1 MSYWNPLIHKIRTP
15 IQSLNIA
22 GCGGL
27 EWGTMTECWGEP
39 RGGKSTLAYQCASLL
54 LEDYG
59 DDVNV
64 LILDSEG
71 AANLLRIGKVFNLWP
86 CNLEYSYGEKDERVF
101 IEKAMTF
108 EMATEAIGKYISK
121 SVKENKFLFVIWD
134 SIKNSISEVEYE
146 QAMEVFEKDLRDSE
160 DIGGKN
166 DKDGLKNY
174 AGGQMSSSRFLALN
188 LRKISAAMA
197 YKPVHVFLINQ
208 ATTKIGKYTSTV
220 DSGGGFGLKHGISYR
235 FHVQYMSDLDESEFF
250 KKGTHSK
257 LHVGKSRLMPSLQN
271 IPITIR
277 DNLGGKISNEEE
289 LVLMA
294 KEYKWLK
301 LNGAWYSANFPK
313 ELVPEGVEVPDIF
326 SGNKRFSQ
334 YVESSEAINYL
345 SLIMEKFLRKE
356 FFLVDEAYKE
366 REAIEG
372 KSKPKKSKKTEDVDH
387 EEIVVE
393 EEEETQPV
401 KRKYTKRAVK
411 KTAKGKKK

>member
-1 MSYWNPLIHKIRTP
+1 
-15 IQSLNIA
+15 
-22 GCGGL
+22 
-27 EWGTMTECWGEP
+27 
-39 RGGKSTLAYQCASLL
+39 
-54 LEDYG
+54 
-59 DDVNV
+59 
-64 LILDSEG
+64 
-71 AANLLRIGKVFNLWP
+71 
-86 CNLEYSYGEKDERVF
+86 
-101 IEKAMTF
+101 
-108 EMATEAIGKYISK
+108 
-121 SVKENKFLFVIWD
+121 
-134 SIKNSISEVEYE
+134 
-146 QAMEVFEKDLRDSE
+146 
-160 DIGGKN
+160 
-166 DKDGLKNY
+166 
-174 AGGQMSSSRFLALN
+174 
-188 LRKISAAMA
+188 
-197 YKPVHVFLINQ
+197 
-208 ATTKIGKYTSTV
+208 
-220 DSGGGFGLKHGISYR
+220 
-235 FHVQYMSDLDESEFF
+235 
-250 KKGTHSK
+250 
-257 LHVGKSRLMPSLQN
+257 MPSLQN